1 MKHKATQILALNAF
15 REAEPGALDDD
26 VAALVERRRKAF
38 GAASVLFY
46 RKPLKM
52 VRAEGAY
59 LYASDGRRY
68 LDFYNNVPT
77 VGHSHPRV
85 VEAVCKQLAQINI
98 HSRYL
103 HDTIHDYAE
112 TLLAT
117 FPPELSNIVFTCT
130 GSESNDLALRIA
142 KKASGG
148 TGFIVT
154 ETAYH
159 GNTAAVTEISP
170 SSYKTGAPPPH
181 VRIVPAPDPSGFP
194 GKLGNGF
201 ARAVRGAIAAM
212 EADGIRFAGLIAD
225 SIFSS
230 DGVFSD
236 PPGFLAPAVK
246 AVRKAGG
253 LFIAD
258 EVQPGFGRTGSGMW
272 GFARHGVLPDIV
284 TMGKP
289 MGNGYPVAGLVTR
302 PELLSAF
309 AEDFGYFNTFAAS
322 PAGAAAGLAVLEVIQ
337 QEGLIENASLVG
349 DHLRGRLTELSTRF
363 PAISAVR
370 GAGLYL
376 GVDFSAGPDFS
387 APAAELATAMI
398 NGLRERG
405 ILIGAAG
412 RFGNVLKIRPPLC
425 VTNGHADELVGLMED
440 VLVEAGPM

>member
-1 MKHKATQILALNAF
+1 MKHEATQILALNAF
-15 REAEPGALDDD
+15 REAQPGTLADD
-26 VAALVERRRKAF
+26 VAALVARRRKAF

-46 RKPLKM
+46 REPLKM

-77 VGHSHPRV
+77 VGHCHPKV
-85 VEAVCKQLAQINI
+85 VEAVCKQLAEINI

-103 HDTIHDYAE
+103 HVTIHDYAE
-112 TLLAT
+112 KLLAT
-117 FPPELSNIVFTCT
+117 FPNELSNIVFTCT

-154 ETAYH
+154 EAAYH

-181 VRIVPAPDPSGFP
+181 VRIVPAPDPSAFP

-201 ARAVRGAIAAM
+201 AKAVRDAIAAM

-230 DGVFSD
+230 DGVFAD
-236 PPGFLAPAVK
+236 PPGFLGPAVK
-246 AVRKAGG
+246 AVHKAGG

-258 EVQPGFGRTGSGMW
+258 EVQPGFGRTGAGMW
-272 GFARHGVLPDIV
+272 GFARHGVMPDIV

-302 PELLSAF
+302 PALLSAF
-309 AEDFGYFNTFAAS
+309 AEDFGYFNTFAGS
-322 PAGAAAGLAVLEVIQ
+322 PAGAAAGLAVLEVI
-337 QEGLIENASLVG
+337 EEEDLIGHAARVG
-349 DHLRGRLTELSTRF
+349 DHLRSRLGELRGRY
-363 PAISAVR
+363 PAVAAVR

-376 GVDFSAGPDFS
+376 GVEFRGGPDLT
-387 APAAELATAMI
+387 APAADLATAMI

-425 VTNGHADELVGLMED
+425 VTADHADELVEQMED
-440 VLVEAGPM
+440 ILSGMRPA

>member
-1 MKHKATQILALNAF
+1 MKTEATPILALNAF
-15 REAEPGALDDD
+15 REALPGELDDAT
-26 VAALVERRRKAF
+26 AALVERRMKTF
-38 GAASVLFY
+38 GASSVLFY
-46 RKPLKM
+46 REPLKM

-77 VGHSHPRV
+77 VGHSHPKV
-85 VEAVCKQLAQINI
+85 VEAVCKQLAEINI

-103 HDTIHDYAE
+103 HDTVHDYAE
-112 TLLAT
+112 KLLAT

-181 VRIVPAPDPSGFP
+181 VRTVPAPDPRRFSGKP
-194 GKLGNGF
+194 GTGF
-201 ARAVRGAIAAM
+201 AKVVRDAIAAM
-212 EADGIRFAGLIAD
+212 QADGIRLAGLIAD

-230 DGVFSD
+230 DGVFAD
-236 PPGFLAPAVK
+236 PRGFLAPAVK

-272 GFARHGVLPDIV
+272 GFARHGVQPDLV

-289 MGNGYPVAGLVTR
+289 MGNGYPIAGVVTS
-302 PELLSAF
+302 PALLSAF

-322 PAGAAAGLAVLEVIQ
+322 PAAAAAGFAVLEVIQ
-337 QEGLIENASLVG
+337 QEGLIENASVVG
-349 DHLRGRLTELSTRF
+349 AHLGGHLLELSTRY
-363 PAISAVR
+363 PVISAVR

-376 GVDFSAGPDFS
+376 GVEFSHDGNATTPD
-387 APAAELATAMI
+387 AELATAMI
-398 NGLRERG
+398 NGLRERD

-425 VTNGHADELVGLMED
+425 VTKANADELAGRIEEVLAEVGRM
-440 VLVEAGPM
+440 